1 MTGPRPKKQRL
12 GPVESR
18 GWGSRGEAGVL
29 CLHGEGAGV
38 MSMEAA
44 YKLHRSAVIALGL
57 AAFLHKPTASG
68 LRLCLQTPAHCW
80 HLERLGTHLFLAPRL
95 PALSLS
101 PAHAW
106 PPSLCPWGAGQG

>member
-1 MTGPRPKKQRL
+1 M
-12 GPVESR
+12 
-18 GWGSRGEAGVL
+18 L

-80 HLERLGTHLFLAPRL
+80 HLERLGTHLFLALRL
-95 PALSLS
+95 PALSKPCSCSAPILVS
-101 PAHAW
+101 VGSWTGLDHR
-106 PPSLCPWGAGQG
+106 AGQGALVPSRSIQPAALYGA